1 MLFLLDYL
9 DVLAENHDTRLLQ
22 YLVEAIFFSSVDALY
37 HTLPDSFP
45 DEEVCFLSEI
55 FSPSGFS

>member
-1 MLFLLDYL
+1 MLFLLDYQ

-22 YLVEAIFFSSVDALY
+22 YLVEPIFVSSVDALY

-45 DEEVCFLSEI
+45 DEEVCFLSVI
-55 FSPSGFS
+55 FSSSGLS